1 MSSLGRPKLIAAVKE
16 TIARLEALELH
27 ASRAGREIMRC
38 LTETARS
45 SSASDTSALAD
56 EIQFAV
62 DAILRVMPPYAP
74 ALNVMHR
81 VLARVEL
88 ARTNGEDISSLRM
101 ALESEASSFSQW
113 SASARQRIADYGA
126 ELIPAAGTVFT
137 FTLSETILRCM
148 LRASQIGKQF
158 RILVTESR
166 PNNDGLATARALS
179 DAGLEIELS
188 IDACIGEL
196 VPQADI
202 IMVGAEAIMADG
214 SAIAKVGTYPSAL
227 IARQYGIP
235 VYVVVDS
242 MKLNVSSAFGLSLP
256 QDSLNAHDVLPA
268 DAPADIA
275 VAGSLFDRSPA
286 HLISGVVSERG
297 ILTAAACSA
306 LMRELPVSHYLHN
319 TIGERK
325 GLHV

>member
-1 MSSLGRPKLIAAVKE
+1 MSGTGRPKLIAAVQE
-16 TIARLEALELH
+16 TVARLDALELH

-38 LTETARS
+38 LTETALR

-62 DAILRVMPPYAP
+62 EAILRVMPPYAP

-81 VLARVEL
+81 VLARVEW
-88 ARTNGEDISSLRM
+88 ARTNGEDSNSLRM
-101 ALESEASSFSQW
+101 ALECEAGSFSRW
-113 SASARQRIADYGA
+113 SASARQRIADVGA
-126 ELIPAAGTVFT
+126 ALIPDDGTVFT
-137 FTLSETILRCM
+137 FTLSETILRC
-148 LRASQIGKQF
+148 LLHASAQGKQF

-166 PNNDGLATARALS
+166 PNNDGLATARALF
-179 DAGLEIELS
+179 DAGLEIEVS

-202 IMVGAEAIMADG
+202 VMVGAEAIMADG
-214 SAIAKVGTYPSAL
+214 SAIAKAGTLPSAL
-227 IARQYGIP
+227 VARQCGIP

-242 MKLNVSSAFGLSLP
+242 MKLDVSSALGLSLP
-256 QDSLNAHDVLPA
+256 QDPLKVQDVLPA
-268 DAPADIA
+268 DAPDSVAA
-275 VAGSLFDRSPA
+275 AGSLFDRTPA
-286 HLISGVVSERG
+286 HLIRAVVSERG

-306 LMRELPVSHYLHN
+306 LMREMPVSQYLHKA
-319 TIGERK
+319 IEERK

>member
-1 MSSLGRPKLIAAVKE
+1 MSGPGRPKLITAVKE

-88 ARTNGEDISSLRM
+88 ARTSGEDVGSLRM
-101 ALESEASSFSQW
+101 ALESEASSFSRW

-126 ELIPAAGTVFT
+126 ELIPADGTVFT
-137 FTLSETILRCM
+137 FTLSETILRCL
-148 LRASQIGKQF
+148 LRAAERGKRF

-166 PNNDGLATARALS
+166 PNNDGLATASALF
-179 DAGLEIELS
+179 DAGLDIAVS
-188 IDACIGEL
+188 IDACIAEL
-196 VPQADI
+196 LPQADVM
-202 IMVGAEAIMADG
+202 MVGAEAIMADG
-214 SAIAKVGTYPSAL
+214 SAIAKAGAFPCAL
-227 IARQYGIP
+227 AARQFGIP

-242 MKLNVSSAFGLSLP
+242 MKLDVSSALGLSLP
-256 QDSLNAHDVLPA
+256 QASLNFQDILPA
-268 DAPADIA
+268 DAPEAVA

-286 HLISGVVSERG
+286 HLIRGVVSERG
-297 ILTAAACSA
+297 ILTASACSA
-306 LMRELPVSHYLHN
+306 LMREMPVSQYLHN
-319 TIGERK
+319 AIGERK